1 MQQIANSAEI
11 DNQLRDGVFIYNR
24 TVIVTTI
31 WHTWANLFAFK
42 RDNISELPHS
52 LRTVSRSS
60 NIWRCGEVLARVEIG
75 GFQV

>member
-1 MQQIANSAEI
+1 MGWNGFGVQQIANSAEI

-42 RDNISELPHS
+42 WDNISELPHS
-52 LRTVSRSS
+52 LRNNLGQV
-60 NIWRCGEVLARVEIG
+60 IYG
-75 GFQV
+75 GVAKY